1 MAEAVLFVTKNG
13 YGKVVEDPREVFPP
27 KNRGGQ
33 GVTGFNVTDDT
44 GPIVCTE
51 HVQTGAGEN
60 VLLTTAQGRCL
71 MIRVDDLT
79 PRSRTAGGV
88 RLMNVADGDEIV
100 CVLV

>member
-1 MAEAVLFVTKNG
+1 MAEAVLFVTSNA
-13 YGKVVEDPREVFPP
+13 YGKVVENPKEAFPP

-33 GVTGFNVTDDT
+33 GVTGFKVTDDT
-44 GPIVCTE
+44 GPVVCAE
-51 HVQTGAGEN
+51 HVQTGKGQN
-60 VLLTTAQGRCL
+60 VLISTAGGRCL

-88 RLMNVADGDEIV
+88 RLMNVAEGDQVV